1 MPRKRRPSTP
11 PAPPAPPTPSTLPLP
26 PQIKLNFTSI
36 ASISSANT
44 PKPSRTPSKSL
55 AIINTL
61 TPCPKIDMP
70 KSKKPKIE
78 PLVKI
83 VSYNIEFRIYLDEVK
98 RITQAFLVNL
108 PIKVRKTSQQYASF
122 FKEELSLIIKKDSI

>member
-11 PAPPAPPTPSTLPLP
+11 LTPLALTPSTLLLL
-26 PQIKLNFTSI
+26 PQIKLNLTSI
-36 ASISSANT
+36 AFILSANT
-44 PKPSRTPSKSL
+44 LKLSYIPSKSL
-55 AIINTL
+55 AIISTL
-61 TPCPKIDMP
+61 TPCPKIDVL

-83 VSYNIEFRIYLDEVK
+83 VSCSIKFRIYLDKVK

-108 PIKVRKTSQQYASF
+108 PIRVHKTS
-122 FKEELSLIIKKDSI
+122 

>member
-11 PAPPAPPTPSTLPLP
+11 LAPPTPAPPAPPAPRPR
-26 PQIKLNFTSI
+26 IKLNLTDI
-36 ASISSANT
+36 ASISSAST
-44 PKPSRTPSKSL
+44 PRPSKSL
-55 AIINTL
+55 AIISTL
-61 TPCPKIDMP
+61 TTYPKIDMP

-83 VSYNIEFRIYLDEVK
+83 VSYSIEFRIYLDKVK

-108 PIKVRKTSQQYASF
+108 PISVRKTG
-122 FKEELSLIIKKDSI
+122 